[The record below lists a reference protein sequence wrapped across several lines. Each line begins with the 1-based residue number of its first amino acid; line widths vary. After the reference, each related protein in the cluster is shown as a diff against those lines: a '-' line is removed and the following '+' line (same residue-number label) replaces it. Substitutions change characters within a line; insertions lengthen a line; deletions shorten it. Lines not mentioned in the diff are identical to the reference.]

1 MSNFNFDL
9 QLFAEK
15 LLEVPE
21 EYKGI
26 SPEVLEKFAPQ
37 INESIRASKEK
48 ESGTPPEPEQSQTS
62 EEAVEPDQDMEG
74 EQEGE
79 PEYDD
84 EGTPPQENYK
94 EEDSPEEGA
103 GRTDE
108 DVEQP
113 PDTHSHEPAE
123 KPHKGNV
130 GIALRKEREKNRS
143 FKEENESLKQA
154 LAKLTE
160 KVDGLAKPTAP
171 ATAPSSQGTIR
182 ILGGN
187 QDQPVQS
194 YPQGTIVP
202 PSMQNQAPQQN
213 TNYAA
218 PGQNGYPFPLVPSQR
233 ERMINANPEVKK
245 LQDVTT
251 QAEKE
256 FERLYGR
263 KPRRDVIEHEAEV
276 VRDMQTLSTL
286 QAKIFN
292 DVHTSEQRKLEEEN
306 SRKRNVQE
314 AVGSY
319 QQWEQQETQKPDSAD
334 IDKYA
339 QGQISQLAPREKDIL
354 SQALGRLK
362 RPQVFGDPNYS
373 DVVMVQNFWNLC
385 RLGAE
390 KDRMAQA
397 TAEAAAVQPP
407 VEQPTTEVEDDTP
420 EEEDS
425 AASQGEK
432 IKEIP
437 RTGMVRAAKTRTA
450 EWTLNKVKQ
459 YIKSGKY
466 EEIPEKYRKSLL
478 EGKWPPQRG

>member
-21 EYKGI
+21 EYKGVD
-26 SPEVLEKFAPQ
+26 PEVLEKFAPQ
-37 INESIRASKEK
+37 INESIRASKGK
-48 ESGTPPEPEQSQTS
+48 ESGTSPEPEQNQTP
-62 EEAVEPDQDMEG
+62 EEAVEPNQDIEG

-84 EGTPPQENYK
+84 GEGTPPQENYK
-94 EEDSPEEGA
+94 EENAPEEDE
-103 GRTDE
+103 GRIDE
-108 DVEQP
+108 DVEQSQ
-113 PDTHSHEPAE
+113 DTHSHEPAE

-160 KVDGLAKPTAP
+160 KVDSLAKPMAP
-171 ATAPSSQGTIR
+171 ATAPSSQGTLS

-187 QDQPVQS
+187 QDQTVQG

-202 PSMQNQAPQQN
+202 PSMQDRSPQQN
-213 TNYAA
+213 SNYAS

-233 ERMINANPEVKK
+233 ERMINSNPEVKK

-339 QGQISQLAPREKDIL
+339 QGQISQLAPKERDTL
-354 SQALGRLK
+354 VQALGRLK

-397 TAEAAAVQPP
+397 PVKQPL
-407 VEQPTTEVEDDTP
+407 VEQHEAEVEEDLPD
-420 EEEDS
+420 EES
-425 AASQGEK
+425 PTVSQGEK

-437 RTGMVRAAKTRTA
+437 RTGMVRAAKARTA

-459 YIKSGKY
+459 YLKSGKY